1 MKKAF
6 YTILTFA
13 VIIFVWYQ
21 VSLTAN
27 PLFVPNPLIVLD
39 DFKILLSNGTIFTH
53 LLYTFK
59 RIMIATCL
67 SGAIALFLELFI
79 RNSKIAKTTV
89 YSIVENDTEKYRAI
103 NRHTNVSFK
112 IIEQ

>member
-27 PLFVPNPLIVLD
+27 PLFVPNPLVVLD
-39 DFKILLSNGTIFTH
+39 DFKILL
-53 LLYTFK
+53 
-59 RIMIATCL
+59 
-67 SGAIALFLELFI
+67 
-79 RNSKIAKTTV
+79 
-89 YSIVENDTEKYRAI
+89 
-103 NRHTNVSFK
+103 
-112 IIEQ
+112 